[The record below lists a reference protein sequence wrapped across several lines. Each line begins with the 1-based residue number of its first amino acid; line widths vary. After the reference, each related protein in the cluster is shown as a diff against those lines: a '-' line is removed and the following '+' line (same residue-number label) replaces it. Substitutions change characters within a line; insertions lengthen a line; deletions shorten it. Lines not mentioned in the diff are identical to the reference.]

1 MIIKNGIIAERL
13 EDPNC
18 IFEFELGDNPELI
31 ALLKDNS
38 NEAWN
43 KLWDIVSEVNPDAD
57 PRGRMNVQYIV
68 IDGVKAVFH

>member
-18 IFEFELGDNPELI
+18 IVEFELGDNPELI

-38 NEAWN
+38 NEAWD
-43 KLWDIVSEVNPDAD
+43 KLWDIVSEANPDVD
-57 PRGRMNVQYIV
+57 PRGRMNVNYIV
-68 IDGVKAVFH
+68 IDGVKRVFH

>member
-1 MIIKNGIIAERL
+1 MMIKNGIIAERL
-13 EDPNC
+13 
-18 IFEFELGDNPELI
+18 DNPNRYQYIDLGENPQLI
-31 ALLKDNS
+31 ALLKDKS

>member
-31 ALLKDNS
+31 ALLKDKS

-57 PRGRMNVQYIV
+57 PRGRMNVNYIV
-68 IDGVKAVFH
+68 IDGVKRVFH

>member
-18 IFEFELGDNPELI
+18 IVEFELGDNPELI

-38 NEAWN
+38 NEAWD
-43 KLWDIVSEVNPDAD
+43 KLWDIVSEANPDAD
-57 PRGRMNVQYIV
+57 PRGRMNVNYIV
-68 IDGVKAVFH
+68 IDGVKRVFH